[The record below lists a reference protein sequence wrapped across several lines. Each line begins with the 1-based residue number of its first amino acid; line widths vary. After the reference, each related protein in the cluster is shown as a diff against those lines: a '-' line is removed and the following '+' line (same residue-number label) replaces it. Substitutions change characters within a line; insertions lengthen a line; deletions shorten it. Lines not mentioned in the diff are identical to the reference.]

1 MSDLCSQCILCN
13 TATLQSGAG
22 HPSLTILNE
31 LLAIFISGKCFSNY
45 VLFTENKEV
54 YSGGE
59 GGQRCITKQNRVLV
73 RAGHGNGLNLIPRL

>member
-13 TATLQSGAG
+13 TATLQSGTG

-45 VLFTENKEV
+45 VLFTENKEL
-54 YSGGE
+54 YSGGAALLYNK
-59 GGQRCITKQNRVLV
+59 TKLSS
-73 RAGHGNGLNLIPRL
+73 GLNLIPRL